1 VNNAVS
7 LHQQSELRTRSA
19 VKSEIYNSRGKALKE
34 INVYRQT
41 NFTCTL
47 RSIKLHKHCFQAN
60 KENCTPRANN
70 KNLQSRFLNSP
81 DEEAGC

>member
-1 VNNAVS
+1 MAWLHLKHFIVLRRINYNLGCVNNAVS

-19 VKSEIYNSRGKALKE
+19 VKSEIYNSRDEALEE

-47 RSIKLHKHCFQAN
+47 RSIKL
-60 KENCTPRANN
+60 
-70 KNLQSRFLNSP
+70 
-81 DEEAGC
+81 